1 MEKIS
6 VSTLPELD
14 VDTDKNSPWI
24 CILYND
30 AVHSFDEVIEQ
41 VIKAT
46 GYSYSKASE
55 IVEEAHLKGKS
66 IVFSGEIEACLK
78 VIRIL
83 EEIYLLTEIQS

>member
-6 VSTLPELD
+6 VSTLPEID

-30 AVHSFDEVIEQ
+30 AIHSFDEVIEQ

-46 GYSYSKASE
+46 GYTYSKASK
-55 IVEEAHLKGKS
+55 IVEEAHLQGKS
-66 IVFSGEIEACLK
+66 IVYSGEIEACLK